1 MQSMTGYGRA
11 TLEIDSRSY
20 TIEIKAINHKYS
32 DISIK
37 LPRTLIYMEE
47 QIKKT
52 ILKNISRGKID
63 ICVIYE
69 NYGEQE
75 QNIIINN
82 ELAKKYINEYIKI
95 ASENGLDTKI
105 PVSEIMKMPDV
116 IKIKESVEN
125 QEQIEK
131 ELMKCLQEAISN
143 FINMRKTE
151 GQRIKE
157 DLIIRIK
164 NIEKNVEEISK
175 NSTGLIEEYVVKL
188 KERIQEI
195 LKTDVIDENR
205 LATEIVIYA
214 DKCSI
219 QEELT
224 RLRSH
229 INQFINLIQEENPI
243 GKKMD
248 FLIQEMNRETNTI
261 GSKSGSLNITN
272 LVINIKTELEDI
284 REQVQ
289 NIQ

>member
-11 TLEIDSRSY
+11 ELEVNSRAY
-20 TIEIKAINHKYS
+20 TIEIKAINHKYN

-47 QIKKT
+47 EIKKT

-63 ICVIYE
+63 IYVTYE
-69 NYGEQE
+69 NYGEKE
-75 QNIIINN
+75 QNIIIND
-82 ELAKKYINEYIKI
+82 ELARKYINEYIKI
-95 ASENGLDTKI
+95 ASENGLETKI
-105 PVSEIMKMPDV
+105 PISEIMKMPDV
-116 IKIKESVEN
+116 IKLKESEEN

-131 ELMKCLQEAISN
+131 ELIECLKEAISN
-143 FINMRKTE
+143 FINMRKIE
-151 GQRIKE
+151 GQKIKE

-164 NIEKNVEEISK
+164 NIEENVEKISQ
-175 NSTGLIEEYVVKL
+175 NCTGLIEEYVVKL

-195 LKTDVIDENR
+195 LTTNVIDENR

-224 RLRSH
+224 RLKSH
-229 INQFINLIQEENPI
+229 INQFINLVQEENPI

-272 LVINIKTELEDI
+272 LVIDIKTELEDI
-284 REQVQ
+284 REQIQ